1 MIESIIKKIDQTYPV
16 SLKSLG
22 YVVKKEINGIIY
34 PCEQINNEYKQLID
48 FQRLNDFHYWY
59 LTGDVNST
67 EVNNLYAVKRVFELT
82 YPMRVF
88 ISKKDTCD
96 ENLVLKFYQQVEN
109 LGMVTRANL
118 NVLDCRIVVSSF
130 NLLRDIVLEQE
141 FNEVPKL
148 MDKFSVASIDVNIIV
163 KLDKTC
169 LGQLC

>member
-16 SLKSLG
+16 SVKPLG

-48 FQRLNDFHYWY
+48 FQKLNDFHYWY

-67 EVNNLYAVKRVFELT
+67 EITNLYAIKRVFELT

-88 ISKKDTCD
+88 ISKKDACD
-96 ENLVLKFYQQVEN
+96 ENLVLKFYKQIEN
-109 LGMVTRANL
+109 LGMANRATL
-118 NVLDCRIVVSSF
+118 NILNCKIVVTSF
-130 NLLRDIVLEQE
+130 NLVRDVVLQQE

-163 KLDKTC
+163 QIDKTC
-169 LGQLC
+169 LNQIC